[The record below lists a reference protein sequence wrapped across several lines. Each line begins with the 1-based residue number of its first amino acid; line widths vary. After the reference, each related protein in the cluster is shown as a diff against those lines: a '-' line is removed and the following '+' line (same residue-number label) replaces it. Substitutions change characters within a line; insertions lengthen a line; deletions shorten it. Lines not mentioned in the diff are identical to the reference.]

1 MAKNIGRRRDTTGGD
16 AAAASAPRRGKIRE
30 TASYLLALGKE
41 TISQLNAG
49 VVAWIGSKKPMAA
62 RVKAPH
68 RTARVARKAR
78 QMSKAGKAGPK
89 KKAASKR

>member
-1 MAKNIGRRRDTTGGD
+1 MAKNIGRRRDTTGGE
-16 AAAASAPRRGKIRE
+16 AAASAPRRGKIRE
-30 TASYLLALGKE
+30 TASYLLALGRE

-49 VVAWIGSKKPMAA
+49 VVAWIESKKPRPA

-68 RTARVARKAR
+68 RAARVARKAR
-78 QMSKAGKAGPK
+78 KTSKAVPK